1 MSWTSEFTK
10 NGLYLALSNPLK
22 ATCFD
27 LVDKATYTRNAVIS
41 NYCYS
46 QNFAK
51 LGNTIGSPPSGT
63 IIILVI
69 PDIAVAPILITLT
82 Q

>member
-27 LVDKATYTRNAVIS
+27 LVDKATYTRNAVVSTIATVKIS
-41 NYCYS
+41 LS
-46 QNFAK
+46 Q
-51 LGNTIGSPPSGT
+51 G
-63 IIILVI
+63 IL
-69 PDIAVAPILITLT
+69 
-82 Q
+82 